1 MCNRSEFIINITRI
15 MFNDDE
21 NAEKKR
27 ERLVTRYPDVHLK
40 VATVD
45 FTHQRSNQY
54 HIIS

>member
-1 MCNRSEFIINITRI
+1 MINITRI